1 MSAIILDC
9 NENIVITISEVLAAP
24 PPPPQSRTA
33 AGAAAAAARHVT

>member
-24 PPPPQSRTA
+24 PPPRSRGLLQVLLLLLRGT
-33 AGAAAAAARHVT
+33 